1 MLAHAG
7 TPDELVAEVF
17 FLAAGAL
24 GWAAV
29 TRWRGRALLRLPR
42 IASVG
47 LGILCAAAVAGAVVV
62 PSMIRPTWSPI
73 RPRSDAHVRIVLP
86 TPGEIV
92 RGDSLEVDVD
102 LIGARI
108 APLTSTTV
116 SPTTGHLHV
125 FIDGAL
131 LSMASAADT
140 RVDISGLPNGRHVL
154 RAEFVAADH
163 GPFRPPV
170 AASVNFDK
178 ESEGA

>member
-7 TPDELVAEVF
+7 TPDELVAELF

-29 TRWRGRALLRLPR
+29 ARWRGRSLLGLPR
-42 IASVG
+42 VAAVG
-47 LGILCAAAVAGAVVV
+47 LGLVCVAAVAGGIVV
-62 PSMIRPTWSPI
+62 PPMIRPTWSPI
-73 RPRSDAHVRIVLP
+73 RPRSQARVQIVLP
-86 TPGEIV
+86 TPGEVV
-92 RGDSLEVDVD
+92 RGDSLEVDLD
-102 LIGARI
+102 LVGGKITS
-108 APLTSTTV
+108 LTSTTV

-131 LSMASAADT
+131 LSMAAAADT
-140 RVDISGLPNGRHVL
+140 RVDISGLSNGQHTL

-170 AASVNFDK
+170 VASVRFDK
-178 ESEGA
+178 ES

>member
-7 TPDELVAEVF
+7 TPDELVAELF

-24 GWAAV
+24 GWASVA
-29 TRWRGRALLRLPR
+29 RWRGRSLLGLPR
-42 IASVG
+42 AAALG
-47 LGILCAAAVAGAVVV
+47 LGVLCAASVAGGIVV
-62 PSMIRPTWSPI
+62 PSMLGPTWSPI
-73 RPRSDAHVRIVLP
+73 RPRSDARVQILLP
-86 TPGEIV
+86 TQGEVV

-102 LIGARI
+102 LIGGTI
-108 APLTSTTV
+108 APISSTTV

-131 LSMASAADT
+131 LSMTTAADT
-140 RVDISGLPNGRHVL
+140 HVDISGLTDGRHTL

-170 AASVNFDK
+170 AASVRFDK
-178 ESEGA
+178 AS